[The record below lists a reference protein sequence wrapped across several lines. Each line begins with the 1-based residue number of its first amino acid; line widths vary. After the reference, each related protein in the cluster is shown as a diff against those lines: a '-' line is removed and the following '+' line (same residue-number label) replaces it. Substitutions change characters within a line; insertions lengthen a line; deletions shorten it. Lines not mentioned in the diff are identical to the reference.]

1 MDQYPPGE
9 YVSRAQQTLP
19 AADPDQPLRTVDID
33 CGPLWGAFRITFI
46 AKRNPRE
53 GMRNWFWAMHKGE
66 RIDFSQPA
74 SQPAPSGGVV
84 DFVVV
89 HEADAGTAAEPAVS
103 SDGAKPQA
111 GNDMKITDLIAALER
126 IKAEHGNLT
135 VAEELPI
142 GFIAI
147 RDVEVRQIPQHR
159 AFRAVRS
166 VRTTVA
172 DGELVVIIKAQ

>member
-1 MDQYPPGE
+1 MTPMDQYPPGE
-9 YVSRAQQTLP
+9 YVSRALQTLP
-19 AADPDQPLRTVDID
+19 AAGPDQPLKTVDID

-46 AKRNPRE
+46 AKRNPRQ
-53 GMRNWFWAMHKGE
+53 GMRNWFWMMHKGE
-66 RIDFSQPA
+66 RIDFSPPA
-74 SQPAPSGGVV
+74 SSGGVV

-89 HEADAGTAAEPAVS
+89 HEANVGTAAEPGVS
-103 SDGAKPQA
+103 SDRAKPQA
-111 GNDMKITDLIAALER
+111 GSDMTITDLIAAVER

-147 RDVEVRQIPQHR
+147 RDVEVRQIPQYR
-159 AFRAVRS
+159 AFRTVPS